1 MFRLLIPLWYRGVAI
16 MKYRTSVLRIDP
28 KFPFAIY
35 HGSGYTVQQYD
46 NGQSWMHRHHSLEI
60 NYVLRGSGRYE
71 IGDQIYP
78 VERGDLFV
86 INNLEYHQ
94 AVNESSDLLLMV
106 LVFDSELVLSGGEDY
121 ALVRAFY
128 EWKKDFKHRIP
139 ASSAIVTDI
148 VPLLLEL
155 ETEWTQKQVGY
166 CMVIRALLLKLLA
179 VLYRGF
185 EQTNGYAQSI
195 RRFQSGYVRLAPAI
209 ALMESSFREPL
220 TLEEI
225 AQTVHMNR
233 NYFSTL
239 FTQLMGCT
247 VSDYLMRRRLKNAVL
262 LLMSTDQSVISVA
275 MDSGFR
281 NVSYFNRTFHKHYG
295 LPPGQYR
302 EHMRTEQESTFQ

>member
-1 MFRLLIPLWYRGVAI
+1 MN
-16 MKYRTSVLRIDP
+16 YRTSVLRIDP

-35 HGSGYTVQQYD
+35 HGSGYTMQQYD
-46 NGQSWMHRHHSLEI
+46 SGQSWMHRHHSLEI

-78 VERGDLFV
+78 VEKGDLFV

-94 AVNESSDLLLMV
+94 AVNESGDLLLMV

-121 ALVRAFY
+121 ALIRAFY
-128 EWKKDFKHRIP
+128 EWKKGFKHRIP
-139 ASSAIVTDI
+139 ASSAIVMDI
-148 VPLLLEL
+148 VPLLMEL
-155 ETEWTQKQVGY
+155 ETEWNQKQVGHR
-166 CMVIRALLLKLLA
+166 MVIRALLLKLLA
-179 VLYRGF
+179 LLYRGF
-185 EQTNGYAQSI
+185 ERTQGYAQSI
-195 RRFQSGYVRLAPAI
+195 RRFQNGYVRLAPAI

-225 AQTVHMNR
+225 SQTVHVNR

-247 VSDYLMRRRLKNAVL
+247 VSDYLMRRRLRNAAL
-262 LLMSTDQSVISVA
+262 LLVSTDQSVISVA

-281 NVSYFNRTFHKHYG
+281 NVSYFNRTFHKHFG
-295 LPPGQYR
+295 LPPGRYR
-302 EHMRTEQESTFQ
+302 EQMRTDREAAFQ